1 MVSDDTSPDPPS
13 QAAKA
18 AVLAELSCTLIVP
31 VFEAKAPVTL
41 PLESE
46 KPGEG
51 EVTTVVPLNE
61 ATEVP
66 PPLFQLVVKLDLDLA
81 AAAEKPEQVLPLPA
95 EIVAEADVAAVTAGP
110 ELVVHPDRL
119 SLPIV
124 VVSFFEYPAEL
135 VVGTKGGVKVIV
147 AVNLVQLIDTAGAFL
162 AEAVPLKSAIDVSM
176 PMGTITARSALAA
189 FLLVLIGYLS
199 PLRTYVQV

>member
-1 MVSDDTSPDPPS
+1 MVNDDTSPDPPS

-66 PPLFQLVVKLDLDLA
+66 PLLFQLVVKLDLALA
-81 AAAEKPEQVLPLPA
+81 AAAEKPEQVLPDLPG
-95 EIVAEADVAAVTAGP
+95 ESVAEADDAAVTAGP
-110 ELVVHPDRL
+110 ELVVHPDRV
-119 SLPIV
+119 SLEIV
-124 VVSFFEYPAEL
+124 VVSVFEYPAEL
-135 VVGTKGGVKVIV
+135 AVGTNGGVKVIV
-147 AVNLVQLIDTAGAFL
+147 AVSLLQLIDTAGGFL
-162 AEAVPLKSAIDVSM
+162 ATAVPPMSATGAIA
-176 PMGTITARSALAA
+176 PMHTPAAKAILAN
-189 FLLVLIGYLS
+189 
-199 PLRTYVQV
+199 PPRTRMFPP